1 MRHEARRTQFLT
13 ILLVLTA
20 VSQAPRGSAQS
31 PPVTFEPTGLQPGKG
46 YFGQFG
52 FERVDMMLGSL
63 NLTFEDL
70 VLPGSAGMDL
80 RFVRYFGRSGPD
92 PGQWGFG
99 LAGIPFRV
107 RHPTPARPTARFV

>member
-52 FERVDMMLGSL
+52 FERVDVDMMLGSL
-63 NLTFEDL
+63 NLTFEDVRAQQSAYL
-70 VLPGSAGMDL
+70 RGSD
-80 RFVRYFGRSGPD
+80 RSGS
-92 PGQWGFG
+92 
-99 LAGIPFRV
+99 
-107 RHPTPARPTARFV
+107 

>member
-20 VSQAPRGSAQS
+20 VSQAPRGSTQS

-52 FERVDMMLGSL
+52 FERVDVDMMLGSL
-63 NLTFEDL
+63 NLTFEDVRAQQSAYL
-70 VLPGSAGMDL
+70 RGSD
-80 RFVRYFGRSGPD
+80 RSGS
-92 PGQWGFG
+92 
-99 LAGIPFRV
+99 
-107 RHPTPARPTARFV
+107 